1 MPTIPR
7 IQELDASTVAVLNTI
22 HENASA
28 NYQALVPFLGDDPTV
43 ENIRAVGN
51 VIMSHTALQNEFINT
66 LINRIGMVIITSK
79 SYSNP
84 LAMFKRGIMDIGE
97 TVEEI
102 FVQMAK
108 PYVFDQEG
116 AETTLYKRY
125 IPEVKTAFH
134 TLNAKHMYP
143 TTVSNAMLRQAFV
156 SLQGV
161 TDLIARIIESLYTGM
176 NADEFLLMKYMLAR
190 HMLKGYMK
198 PVEIATPQVEN
209 MKSIVSSIKAT
220 SNEMTFL
227 NPDYNLAQV
236 DNFVLKEDQYV
247 LVNSRFD
254 AVMDVE
260 VLASAFN
267 MDKAQFSGKRV
278 LVDSFGKLSDTR
290 LALLF
295 AEDPNYIPLTSA
307 EKNALDSIPAII
319 ISKDFFMIF
328 DYLLQMRDA
337 ENAKGLYWNYFLH
350 TWKIL
355 SISPFAPN
363 ALFVEGTPA
372 VVSVTVSPATAS
384 LSKGSQLQLTALVE
398 VEAFAPKTVL
408 WEIDSL
414 LSTVDSSGKV
424 TVGASETAPT
434 LTVTATSTFDDTKSD
449 TAVITVLA

>member
-22 HENASA
+22 RENASD
-28 NYQALVPFLGDDPTV
+28 NYQALVPFLGDTPTV
-43 ENIRAVGN
+43 ENIRSIGN

-66 LINRIGMVIITSK
+66 LVNRIGMVIITSK
-79 SYSNP
+79 TYSNP

-125 IPEVKTAFH
+125 IPDVKTAFH
-134 TLNAKHMYP
+134 TLNAKHFYP

-161 TDLIARIIESLYTGM
+161 TDLISRIIEALYTAL
-176 NADEFLLMKYMLAR
+176 NADEFLLMKYMLGR

-198 PVEIATPQVEN
+198 PVEIATPQIEN
-209 MKSIVSSIKAT
+209 IKSIVSSIKAT
-220 SNEMTFL
+220 SNEMTFI

-236 DNFVLKEDQYV
+236 DNFVLKEDQFV

-267 MDKAQFSGKRV
+267 MDKAQFAGKRV
-278 LVDSFGKLSDTR
+278 LVDSFGKLSDAR

-384 LSKGSQLQLTALVE
+384 LSIGSQLQLTAVVD

-408 WEIDSL
+408 WTIDSL

-424 TVGASETAPT
+424 TIGASETASSV
-434 LTVTATSTFDDTKSD
+434 TVTATSTFDDTKSD
-449 TAVITVLA
+449 SAVITVLE